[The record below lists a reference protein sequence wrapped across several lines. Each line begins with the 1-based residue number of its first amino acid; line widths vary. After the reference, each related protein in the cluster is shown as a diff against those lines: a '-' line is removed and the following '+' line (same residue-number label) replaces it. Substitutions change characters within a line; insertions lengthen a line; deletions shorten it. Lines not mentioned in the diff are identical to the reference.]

1 MLKEFLG
8 HQPINSHPPQNKNQP
23 PVQIKTP
30 LMTGL
35 ALQKSKIH
43 PKYTVDK
50 APMQVD
56 NSIKQVDNASL
67 QRRFIKKQRE
77 QKPLQGGFAHKQG
90 GYVSLQGCFWIKS
103 GG

>member
-1 MLKEFLG
+1 
-8 HQPINSHPPQNKNQP
+8 
-23 PVQIKTP
+23 
-30 LMTGL
+30 MTGL

-77 QKPLQGGFAHKQG
+77 QKPLQGGFVPKQVDKDSLP
-90 GYVSLQGCFWIKS
+90 VSYTHLTLPTT
-103 GG
+103 